1 MELRDGE
8 VFAERIQDEE
18 ANHILFHLNH
28 DPYSI
33 YCFSMDEDWKSTP
46 FVRHECSFIPKTIR
60 TFKKYPYTLISSTK
74 TVSVINSVILFFL
87 CFYICS
93 LFFLIL
99 IKKNAL
105 FHFHFSVMMFVHH
118 SIVQNSHMHQKKSVI
133 YIQFI
138 NKIRNIL

>member
-1 MELRDGE
+1 MVIAMDDGTMDMGIHMAANSVEMEDAVVSATWTEIRKDVAKMDMDINGI
-8 VFAERIQDEE
+8 AERIQDEE

-87 CFYICS
+87 CFF
-93 LFFLIL
+93 LFDFY
-99 IKKNAL
+99 L
-105 FHFHFSVMMFVHH
+105 F
-118 SIVQNSHMHQKKSVI
+118 
-133 YIQFI
+133 
-138 NKIRNIL
+138 